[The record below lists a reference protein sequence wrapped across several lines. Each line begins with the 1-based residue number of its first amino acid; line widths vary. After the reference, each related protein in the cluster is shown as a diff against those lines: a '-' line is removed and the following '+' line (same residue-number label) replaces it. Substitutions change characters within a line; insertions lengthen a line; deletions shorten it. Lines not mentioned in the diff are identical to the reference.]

1 MSAVADAIQVEGTL
15 RERIAAKFN
24 PVAEPQAELQPP
36 VPAANPEV
44 PPAAASPVEQVAAP
58 ATPQT
63 DPPAQTE
70 EVFELDLN
78 RNPLDEAPAPEAT
91 SAEPQVDKAAWEQ
104 EFKVLQTTPRGREIL
119 SANREFAK
127 LEEVVGY
134 RPEAGQIQ
142 QWHRTHSIMDEMVMD
157 FTSGAPDAAAK
168 FASYWFGSDMEGS
181 SQIAE
186 ALPAILAQE
195 NPEAY
200 QKIGTH
206 FGSTLIDQLAAMA
219 ATPGRSAEDAARLAD
234 AALVL
239 GAVTG
244 IKPAPGSQ
252 PAQQPVNSEAEA
264 LRARIRE
271 LEGGRSQVSR
281 AQIEREVFGSLERVL
296 AADAETTLKPIRK
309 SYESSPEKM
318 IVYNALKR
326 EAVTEMRSMARKN
339 PAIWNE
345 VTRSIQRMERAGSV
359 DKSQM
364 DEVVRLWRK
373 AYVGSANGMQ
383 QKFLNAAGISLTAN
397 NDEARG
403 ILQQAQNKTAPNGG
417 TAPGQSIQMP
427 TQQPGESKEDFRKRR
442 IHTLLSPP
450 R

>member
-1 MSAVADAIQVEGTL
+1 MSAVADPIQVEGTL

-24 PVAEPQAELQPP
+24 PVAEPQAELQL
-36 VPAANPEV
+36 PASAPSPEV
-44 PPAAASPVEQVAAP
+44 PPAAAAPVEQVAAP
-58 ATPQT
+58 ATTQT
-63 DPPAQTE
+63 DPPVQTE
-70 EVFELDLN
+70 EIFELDLN
-78 RNPLDEAPAPEAT
+78 KNPLDEAPASETPA
-91 SAEPQVDKAAWEQ
+91 AEPQPSKVEWEQ

-119 SANREFAK
+119 NANREFAK

-142 QWHRTHSIMDEMVMD
+142 QWQRTHSIMDEMVMD
-157 FTSGAPDAAAK
+157 FTGGTPDAAAK
-168 FASYWFGSDMEGS
+168 FASYWFAKDMEGS
-181 SQIAE
+181 AQIAE

-219 ATPGRSAEDAARLAD
+219 ATPGRSAEDVARLAD

-244 IKPAPGSQ
+244 IRPAPGSQ
-252 PAQQPVNSEAEA
+252 PAVAIDPELEA
-264 LRARIRE
+264 LRAENAR
-271 LEGGRSQVSR
+271 LKGGQPQVSR
-281 AQIEREVFGSLERVL
+281 VQIENSVYGNLEKVL
-296 AADAETTLKPIRK
+296 AADAELTLKPIRK
-309 SYESSPEKM
+309 AYESSPEKM
-318 IVYNALKR
+318 VVYNALKR
-326 EAVTEMRSMARKN
+326 EAMTELRSLARKN

-345 VTRSIQRMERAGSV
+345 VTRSIQRMERAGGI
-359 DKSQM
+359 DKGQM

-373 AYVGSANGMQ
+373 GYAGNATQ
-383 QKFLNAAGISLTAN
+383 IQHKFLNAAGISLTAN

-403 ILQQAQNKTAPNGG
+403 ILQQAQQKTAPNGG

-427 TQQPGESKEDFRKRR
+427 TQNPGESKEDFRKRR
-442 IHTLLSPP
+442 IHTLLSAP